1 VHAGNS
7 WAADRLTGKLIALNH
22 AEEALNVLR
31 AWDDADDSWAH
42 HIIDHLGM
50 LIALD
55 HTEEALDVLRAR
67 ADVGGRDVTY
77 RNKLADLLA
86 QQDHLDEL
94 RDRAGNGDE
103 TAANRLVDRLA
114 DRGDLDELRDRAD
127 AGDQHAVW
135 RLGKLGYLDQ
145 LRARADAGDD
155 AAAAMLAHLLADLGD
170 LDELRDR
177 ADAGDFRAAQY
188 LTGLLRQEGRLEDL
202 WDEVDAGTDGPARS
216 HVRGP
221 AGSPR
226 PSHQAHVP
234 GRLVTSWENSW
245 VGASWRPCGGGR
257 SAVHVSKPKR
267 SS

>member
-127 AGDQHAVW
+127 AGD
-135 RLGKLGYLDQ
+135 
-145 LRARADAGDD
+145 
-155 AAAAMLAHLLADLGD
+155 
-170 LDELRDR
+170 
-177 ADAGDFRAAQY
+177 FRAAQY